1 VSVEPSVE
9 PLTSRISAIFT
20 THLTTVTATNSY
32 LKSFACFCAHTL
44 LNTRRI
50 KVLTLPLSFTTPW
63 LNLTNTSKS
72 KYRRQPAPVIGR
84 RAPWIFGEM
93 KMRRADGI
101 HAARLPTPS
110 VLSTMARMGTL
121 GLLVRLGFAL
131 DGETCLSCFGNEM
144 M

>member
-1 VSVEPSVE
+1 
-9 PLTSRISAIFT
+9 
-20 THLTTVTATNSY
+20 
-32 LKSFACFCAHTL
+32 
-44 LNTRRI
+44 
-50 KVLTLPLSFTTPW
+50 
-63 LNLTNTSKS
+63 
-72 KYRRQPAPVIGR
+72 
-84 RAPWIFGEM
+84 
-93 KMRRADGI
+93 MRRADGI